1 MKSENKETQR
11 REDDARNHST
21 RGNGEIFRR
30 QGSPTTNSKEDG
42 STTAPTKIKSKE
54 NGSPT
59 APRDWHGGKNGSGA
73 ACNDY
78 RSHVLHR
85 KVTAFADS

>member
-11 REDDARNHST
+11 REDGARNHST
-21 RGNGEIFRR
+21 RGNGKIFRR

-59 APRDWHGGKNGSGA
+59 APRDCHSGNTGRGGNNGSGI
-73 ACNDY
+73 
-78 RSHVLHR
+78 R
-85 KVTAFADS
+85 K